1 MLGRERGREE
11 LLDSFGRWSFGV
23 PSNYSWA
30 PNGGGMPLV
39 FPRVTLC
46 ALGIQTCS
54 LVRCGGKKKIKTI
67 LVQRELA
74 FQGSLERELA
84 FQRLA
89 FQGRLEHHVGEPV
102 GGEKKKT
109 LSG

>member
-54 LVRCGGKKKIKTI
+54 LVRCGGKKK
-67 LVQRELA
+67 
-74 FQGSLERELA
+74 
-84 FQRLA
+84 
-89 FQGRLEHHVGEPV
+89 
-102 GGEKKKT
+102 
-109 LSG
+109 

>member
-1 MLGRERGREE
+1 MLGRERGWEE

-30 PNGGGMPLV
+30 PDGGGMPLA

-54 LVRCGGKKKIKTI
+54 LVRCGGKKKIKTV
-67 LVQRELA
+67 LVQRELVRA
-74 FQGSLERELA
+74 AMNSAPGFPGKIGASC
-84 FQRLA
+84 
-89 FQGRLEHHVGEPV
+89 G
-102 GGEKKKT
+102 
-109 LSG
+109 